1 MCPLADTLYLCTTK
15 IQKGY
20 EKMLEIALWGAWF
33 LLGAYAFWFVSKA
46 KTFQPLTLDEL
57 ALTWKLHKHQT
68 GCKSSYIHDLLVR
81 NDEVVGFRC
90 ECGHEFLQKRLITQ
104 RVKVV
109 AQSCRLAS
117 FQNTSSAMQNLG
129 LAYLNIKKI

>member
-1 MCPLADTLYLCTTK
+1 
-15 IQKGY
+15 
-20 EKMLEIALWGAWF
+20 MLEELVLGFWLA
-33 LLGAYAFWFVSKA
+33 LGAYVFWYVVKA
-46 KTFQPLTLDEL
+46 KDFQPLTLDDL

-68 GCKSSYIHDLLVR
+68 GCKSSCIHDLLVR